1 MRERRS
7 YWKSPP
13 IRPRNHRNSPLK
25 KSNPI
30 RVLVVDDHLV
40 VRIGLRS
47 MIDAQAD
54 LTVVAEAA
62 NGKEAVEQFR
72 KHLPDIVLMDLR
84 MQEMGGVEAT
94 SAIRADFPDARII
107 VLTTYDGD
115 ENIYRALQ
123 AGARAYLLKDI
134 PGAQFTESIRAV
146 HNGQYCIPPA
156 VAARLAQRLPKSE
169 LSTRELEVLRLIVDG
184 MSNKEIA
191 SHLAIT
197 ESTVKNH
204 INSILAKLK
213 VKDRTQAA
221 TSALRRGILTLD

>member
-1 MRERRS
+1 M
-7 YWKSPP
+7 
-13 IRPRNHRNSPLK
+13 K
-25 KSNPI
+25 KTNPI
-30 RVLVVDDHLV
+30 RILVVDDHLV
-40 VRIGLRS
+40 VRMGLRS

-62 NGKEAVEQFR
+62 NGKEAIEQFR
-72 KHLPDIVLMDLR
+72 KHRPDIVLMDLR

-115 ENIYRALQ
+115 ENIYRALR

-134 PGAQFTESIRAV
+134 PGAQFTETVRAV
-146 HNGQYCIPPA
+146 HNGQYCISPA
-156 VAARLAQRLPKSE
+156 VAARLAQRLPQSD
-169 LSTRELEVLRLIVDG
+169 LSTREFEVLRLIVDG

-191 SHLAIT
+191 SSLVIT

-204 INSILAKLK
+204 VNSILAKLK

>member
-1 MRERRS
+1 
-7 YWKSPP
+7 
-13 IRPRNHRNSPLK
+13 LK
-25 KSNPI
+25 KINPI
-30 RVLVVDDHLV
+30 RILVVDDHLV
-40 VRIGLRS
+40 VRMGLRS
-47 MIDAQAD
+47 MIDAQSD

-72 KHLPDIVLMDLR
+72 KHHPDIVLMDLR

-134 PGAQFTESIRAV
+134 PGAQFTESVRAV
-146 HNGQYCIPPA
+146 HNGQYCISPA
-156 VAARLAQRLPKSE
+156 VAARLAQRLPQSE
-169 LSTRELEVLRLIVDG
+169 LSTRELEVLRLIVEG

-191 SHLAIT
+191 SNLSIT